1 MFELGEEGKL
11 EIVSVD
17 DFLSLADM
25 DDKEDLKEGENAG
38 GEDGGNDK
46 STEEEGAT
54 ADDTNNN
61 TSNEGAGNNE
71 EEEVKIPKT
80 DYKGIL
86 SDLMSRG
93 IINDISDYEFQVG
106 END

>member
-38 GEDGGNDK
+38 GEDGLF
-46 STEEEGAT
+46 S
-54 ADDTNNN
+54 
-61 TSNEGAGNNE
+61 
-71 EEEVKIPKT
+71 
-80 DYKGIL
+80 
-86 SDLMSRG
+86 
-93 IINDISDYEFQVG
+93 
-106 END
+106 